1 MPLFRSTKSK
11 AGVLKLFESFATRPR
26 WRHYRLLPSFPSR
39 VFSFTRSLFS
49 SLSIPRLVSFR
60 STLAE
65 IATGTDCNISGW
77 IDNVTRVFPPLESWT
92 HLVQESSGELG
103 LSAKLAWVL
112 GKRIRYKWF
121 LTGEGIGH

>member
-1 MPLFRSTKSK
+1 MKVLRRGPDGVIIGFFPLFHLVH
-11 AGVLKLFESFATRPR
+11 A
-26 WRHYRLLPSFPSR
+26 
-39 VFSFTRSLFS
+39 FSFLFS
-49 SLSIPRLVSFR
+49 FLTSFR
-60 STLAE
+60 SILAE
-65 IATGTDCNISGW
+65 IATGTDCNVSGW

>member
-1 MPLFRSTKSK
+1 M
-11 AGVLKLFESFATRPR
+11 
-26 WRHYRLLPSFPSR
+26 
-39 VFSFTRSLFS
+39 
-49 SLSIPRLVSFR
+49 
-60 STLAE
+60 
-65 IATGTDCNISGW
+65 
-77 IDNVTRVFPPLESWT
+77 TRVFPLLESWT

>member
-26 WRHYRLLPSFPSR
+26 WRHYRLLPSFPSCSR
-39 VFSFTRSLFS
+39 VLFS
-49 SLSIPRLVSFR
+49 LLFRFLTSFR
-60 STLAE
+60 SILAE
-65 IATGTDCNISGW
+65 IATGTDCNVSGW